1 MVGEVLKG
9 ARPQNLAVERPN
21 RLLLVV
27 NTKTANALNL
37 TFPPSIRNRADRVTE

>member
-1 MVGEVLKG
+1 MVGKVLKG

-27 NTKTANALNL
+27 NTKTAKALNL
-37 TFPPSIRNRADRVTE
+37 TFPHRSSTGRIE